1 MKGLHFCFITLVS
14 IIFLAACNNPGKKGL
29 PGKNKMADTD
39 SIGVK
44 YELVTDAIKAPVE
57 LNLSPDNTH
66 RMFITDNSGKVWILK
81 NDSLLAK
88 PFLNIYDKLGHQD
101 KNSLVGTLFSVAF
114 HPQFSTNNKFY
125 VCYNAP
131 TKIHTNT
138 CKLVVSEFKVSKTNP
153 DLADLAS
160 EHRVFELE
168 GHNIQNNGAQIAF
181 GPDSYLYISIGDDK
195 AGDSTYKYHAQDLGF
210 LHGKLLRIDVNKK
223 PYTIPADNPFVGIK
237 NARPEIWAYGFR
249 KLWRYSF
256 DPATHQIIGG
266 DVGENREEEVDIVK
280 KGTNYGWPVK
290 EGDSSF
296 EKSDSNNKSSYTSPI
311 NTYNHKVGICIIGG
325 SFYYGKEIPLL
336 KNKYV
341 FGDYNGSM
349 FALMKNAQGTWIRQP
364 LKILNKP
371 ADPFLICGCNVGK
384 NNELFVMGFLTTKTG
399 LKGAVYKIVNR

>member
-1 MKGLHFCFITLVS
+1 M
-14 IIFLAACNNPGKKGL
+14 
-29 PGKNKMADTD
+29 
-39 SIGVK
+39 
-44 YELVTDAIKAPVE
+44 
-57 LNLSPDNTH
+57 
-66 RMFITDNSGKVWILK
+66 
-81 NDSLLAK
+81 
-88 PFLNIYDKLGHQD
+88 
-101 KNSLVGTLFSVAF
+101 
-114 HPQFSTNNKFY
+114 
-125 VCYNAP
+125 
-131 TKIHTNT
+131 
-138 CKLVVSEFKVSKTNP
+138 
-153 DLADLAS
+153 
-160 EHRVFELE
+160 
-168 GHNIQNNGAQIAF
+168 
-181 GPDSYLYISIGDDK
+181 
-195 AGDSTYKYHAQDLGF
+195 
-210 LHGKLLRIDVNKK
+210 LRIDVNKK